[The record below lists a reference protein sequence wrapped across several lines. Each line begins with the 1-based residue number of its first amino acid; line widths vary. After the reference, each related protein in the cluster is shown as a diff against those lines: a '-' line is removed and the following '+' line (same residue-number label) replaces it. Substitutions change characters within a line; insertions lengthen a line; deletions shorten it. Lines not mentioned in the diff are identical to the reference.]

1 MADLVVRGAR
11 EHNLRGLNLRLPGSG
26 LTVVTGVSGSGKSS
40 LVFDTLYAEG
50 RRRYVE
56 ALGLAAS
63 GLRRP
68 SVDAI
73 DGLPPT
79 IALRQHDRA
88 PGPHDTVG
96 DLTGISAL
104 LGVVW
109 ARAGVQHDPQTDEA
123 IRPTPHDRIVADLLA
138 LPEGTRLLVEAP
150 LLPDPG
156 AQLPALLAE
165 IRRAGFSRI
174 RLHGQVVR
182 LDEVPASAT
191 LDPDLRVVVDRLKIA
206 VARRPRIAE
215 ALRLAGAAGRG
226 VIVAHLPEGER
237 TYVDRPFSLSTRTT
251 FPDLRPAAFSWRG
264 IGRCPRC
271 DGTGVVEGQD
281 CPVCQGERLRL
292 SSRYVRYRSH
302 SLPGALA
309 RPIDAL
315 RELLDL
321 PDEDPAVEL
330 ALVDVRT
337 RLDRLR
343 GLGLGALPLS
353 RRAATLSGG
362 EGQRLRLA
370 RAVGQDLT
378 GVLYLLDEPTAGLAP
393 SLVPAVIDLIR
404 SLCDRGSA
412 VIAVSHRREVVQ
424 AADRVLELGPGGGVQ
439 GGDVIFDGTPA
450 ALGAADTPTGRWLA
464 DTLPPPE
471 ISEEPSGGDVRVGG
485 LRVLAG
491 ATRDLVLAAG
501 GVTALT
507 GPPSAGTSATLR
519 ALGHLLDPDAG
530 VTISPPQAVDRVLRV
545 EPVRTSSSR
554 SIVATFVGVW
564 DVLREL
570 LSSTTEASI
579 RGLTASHFSLAT
591 PGGRCEACRG
601 VGEIKVDLGMLPPA
615 WVSCEVCDGR
625 RFQEDLLDITW
636 KGRSAAALLDL
647 PAAEA
652 LRLLA
657 GHPRLAR
664 QLRALVDVGLG
675 YVPLG
680 QTTRSLSGG
689 EGARLRLAREIARS
703 ARGVD
708 GALLL
713 VDGPTDGL
721 HPLDARAMVALL
733 HRLAQAGAVVVTA
746 SHDPLVIQSATR
758 AVQISPIPHPS
769 TTYG

>member
-1 MADLVVRGAR
+1 MAELVVRGAR
-11 EHNLRGLNLRLPGSG
+11 EHNLRGLDLRLPGSG

-68 SVDAI
+68 LVDAI

-79 IALRQHDRA
+79 IALRQHERA

-96 DLTGISAL
+96 DLTGIGAL
-104 LGVVW
+104 LAVVW

-123 IRPTPHDRIVADLLA
+123 IRPTPHDGIVADLLS

-150 LLPDPG
+150 ILPDPG
-156 AQLPALLAE
+156 AQLSALLAE

-174 RLHGQVVR
+174 RLDGAVVR
-182 LDEVPASAT
+182 LDEVSASAV
-191 LDPDLRVVVDRLKIA
+191 LDPELRVVVDRLKIS

-226 VIVAHLPEGER
+226 VIVAHLPDGER

-271 DGTGVVEGQD
+271 DGTGRIEGQD
-281 CPVCQGERLRL
+281 CPACEGERLRL
-292 SSRYVRYRSH
+292 SSRFVRYRNH

-309 RPIDAL
+309 QPLGAL
-315 RELLDL
+315 RDLLEPTDA
-321 PDEDPAVEL
+321 DPAVEL

-337 RLDRLR
+337 RLDRLC
-343 GLGLGALPLS
+343 GLGLGALPLA
-353 RRAATLSGG
+353 RRAVTLSGG

-393 SLVPAVIDLIR
+393 ALVPAVIDLIR
-404 SLCDRGSA
+404 TLCDRGSA
-412 VIAVSHRREVVQ
+412 VIAVSHRRAVVQ
-424 AADRVLELGPGGGVQ
+424 AADRVIELGPGGGID
-439 GGDVIFDGTPA
+439 GGSLLFDGTPHALTA
-450 ALGAADTPTGRWLA
+450 AETPTGRWLA
-464 DTLPPPE
+464 NALPPPE
-471 ISEEPSGGDVRVGG
+471 IGEDPTGHVHIRG
-485 LRVLAG
+485 LRVPGG
-491 ATRDLVLAAG
+491 ATRDLVLSAG
-501 GVTALT
+501 GVTVLT
-507 GPPSAGTSATLR
+507 GPPSAGSSATLR
-519 ALGHLLDPDAG
+519 VLGDLLHPESG
-530 VTISPPQAVDRVLRV
+530 VTVSPSQAIDRVLRV

-554 SIVATFVGVW
+554 SLVATFVGLW

-601 VGEIKVDLGMLPPA
+601 VGEIKVDLGLLPPA

-647 PAAEA
+647 PAVEA
-652 LRLLA
+652 LPLLA

-689 EGARLRLAREIARS
+689 EGARLRLAKEIARS

-733 HRLAQAGAVVVTA
+733 HRLARAGAVVVAA
-746 SHDPLVIQSATR
+746 SHDPLLIQSASQ
-758 AVQISPIPHPS
+758 AIEVSPIAHGG